1 MIWKTYWW
9 GVVNLFIDSSVEEP
23 FAFIIFMIKEINVFY
38 YSPFKIRG

>member
-23 FAFIIFMIKEINVFY
+23 FCFY
-38 YSPFKIRG
+38 YLYD